1 MERSAWERSVK
12 ELHAPVYRYVQ
23 RMLRDEATA
32 LDVTQT
38 AFAKAWQRRHRL
50 AGDRLQ
56 PWLFRVAL
64 NEVRHVLRDR
74 ERHARIER
82 KAAREMALRVSDAEP
97 SDGFGPE
104 ERERVEAELDRLPV
118 TMRSLLCLHYYEGLS
133 QREIA
138 SILRVPRTTV
148 AYRLRRA
155 LDQLRSRLDGAGAI
169 ALVPCCDVIM
179 RSAPRIPVPAGL
191 EAALAAPAA
200 SATMVAAGSTGLA
213 LGGIVVSS
221 KSWMVLVAVI
231 VAMTFGI
238 GFGTGR
244 VTQASREEPETDSST
259 EVAAHDSAG
268 TELRSEAERLRRLNR
283 DLEARVA
290 SLAERVREQ
299 QTAGVTPEVSPA
311 VDAVEAADASEAPT
325 VDWDSLAQAIKRNR
339 VAAFRVGE
347 LIAQGS
353 GSRELEPEMEAM
365 RRTVMAE
372 LEKQAA
378 IAKLETP
385 FPLLDESYFSKVL
398 ETYLDGFLDLAP
410 EQVEQLQALSH
421 EVWSAYPIPDD
432 VSPRQAYEFRSAM
445 VQEFTERFDR
455 YLTDAQRADLATLEP
470 IWSEFRDGPVR
481 RVTFGYQAENF
492 RDPFLRE
499 LREHYRFGPAER
511 DRAVATADDYL
522 ARVGEVYQQ
531 FGVPDTDVSG
541 LDDRRRA
548 ELEERLHELQLEL
561 DRQLYSF
568 VNPDVREQVLGRPPL
583 IIRFEPGQGWDLTTS
598 RPPGF

>member
-1 MERSAWERSVK
+1 MEA
-12 ELHAPVYRYVQ
+12 LHAPVYRYVQ

-50 AGDRLQ
+50 AGTRLQ

-82 KAAREMALRVSDAEP
+82 KVAREMALRVADAEP
-97 SDGFGPE
+97 SGGFGPE

-155 LDQLRSRLDGAGAI
+155 LDQLRSRLDGTGAI
-169 ALVPCCDVIM
+169 ALAPCCEAIM
-179 RSAPRIPVPAGL
+179 RSTPRIPVPAGL

-244 VTQASREEPETDSST
+244 VTQASREEPETGSPT

-268 TELRSEAERLRRLNR
+268 AELRREAERLRRLNR

-290 SLAERVREQ
+290 SLAEQVRGRGS
-299 QTAGVTPEVSPA
+299 AVATPEVSPA
-311 VDAVEAADASEAPT
+311 DDAGDPGDASAESPT

-339 VAAFRVGE
+339 IAAFRVGE

-385 FPLLDESYFSKVL
+385 FPILDEGYFPKIL

-410 EQVEQLQALSH
+410 EQVEQLQALSN
-421 EVWSAYPIPDD
+421 EVWRAYPIPDD

-455 YLTDAQRADLATLEP
+455 HLTDAQRADLATLDP

-499 LREHYRFGPAER
+499 LREHYRFGPEER
-511 DRAVATADDYL
+511 DRAVATADQYL
-522 ARVGEVYQQ
+522 TRVGELYQQ
-531 FGVPDTDVSG
+531 FGAPDTDVSQ
-541 LDDRRRA
+541 LDERRRA
-548 ELEERLHELQLEL
+548 ELDERLHELQLEL

-568 VNPDVREQVLGRPPL
+568 VTPEVRQQVLGRPPL
-583 IIRFEPGQGWDLTTS
+583 LIRFEPGQGWDLTTS